1 MAEGFGKTLDEA
13 LDDYA
18 SKKAPE
24 FIAENSLNERSFSE
38 VMDLFEATYHPIDIS
53 VQLRPHNQWVKGFSV
68 KDHG

>member
-1 MAEGFGKTLDEA
+1 MAEGVGRTLDEA

-24 FIAENSLNERSFSE
+24 FIEQRGLNERLFPE
-38 VMDLFEATYHPIDIS
+38 VMQLFEETYHPIQIS

-68 KDHG
+68 KDAS